1 MTDIAEPTAGD
12 NKADPASAIDNSQ
25 PAAAI
30 DDVKP
35 APLAKKHKL
44 VPKAKKPKPAPVIDN
59 SQPAP
64 QAENPDPAPA
74 VTSIQPEIN
83 TATMKKLGQTTRVV
97 NRVFKLLNIMTV
109 ILGILLSSYWAY
121 ATGRYVSEAVFFVQ
135 NTDTAGAGDTS
146 DILSLFNGNTGN
158 KTDQLVLREYLL
170 SMDML
175 KKADKKLHL
184 REHYSDPKNDF
195 FSRMWFKNIETE
207 WFYRYFLNRVSVN
220 YDEFSGV
227 VRLRAEAFDAGTAY
241 ELASFLVREGESFM
255 NRVSHEIANEQVVFL
270 EKQVDLARQELL
282 KANQN
287 LLSFQNRK
295 NLSSPTAEVEGYQKL
310 ILDLE
315 KQKSEL
321 TIRINSLPP
330 TLAGGNQLALTL
342 KQNLDAVE
350 TQLNRVRGLLTSKDS
365 TALNELVEQEQLY
378 KMDAEFKKEI
388 YSSALTGL
396 VKGQMNAARLIK
408 HVSVIQA
415 PLKPEYA
422 MKPDRIYCFFA
433 TWITILLVLGMF
445 QLLKAVILDHV
456 D

>member
-1 MTDIAEPTAGD
+1 MTD
-12 NKADPASAIDNSQ
+12 KAT
-25 PAAAI
+25 PAAAS
-30 DDVKP
+30 
-35 APLAKKHKL
+35 AAGGN
-44 VPKAKKPKPAPVIDN
+44 KA
-59 SQPAP
+59 ST
-64 QAENPDPAPA
+64 APA
-74 VTSIQPEIN
+74 AGAIKVAAAPAATNPQPEIN
-83 TATMKKLGQTTRVV
+83 TATMKMLGQTTRIV
-97 NRVFKLLNIMTV
+97 NRAFKIINLLTV

-121 ATGRYVSEAVFFVQ
+121 ASGRYVSEAVFFVQ
-135 NTDTAGAGDTS
+135 NTDTAGAGDTG
-146 DILSLFNGNTGN
+146 DILSMFSGNAGN

-170 SMDML
+170 SVDML

-207 WFYRYFLNRVSVN
+207 WFYRYFMNRVGVY

-227 VRLRAEAFDAGTAY
+227 VRLRAEAFDSGTAY
-241 ELASFLVREGESFM
+241 QLASFLVSEGESFM
-255 NRVSHEIANEQVVFL
+255 NRVSHEIADEQVVFL

-330 TLAGGNQLALTL
+330 ALAGGNQLALTL
-342 KQNLDAVE
+342 KNNLEAVE
-350 TQLNRVRGLLTSKDS
+350 TQLSRVRGLLTSNGS

-378 KMDAEFKKEI
+378 KMDVEFKKEI

-415 PLKPEYA
+415 PSKPEYA

-433 TWITILLVLGMF
+433 TWITLLLVMGMF

>member
-1 MTDIAEPTAGD
+1 MTE
-12 NKADPASAIDNSQ
+12 KAA
-25 PAAAI
+25 PAAA
-30 DDVKP
+30 P
-35 APLAKKHKL
+35 AAGGN
-44 VPKAKKPKPAPVIDN
+44 KAA
-59 SQPAP
+59 A
-64 QAENPDPAPA
+64 APA
-74 VTSIQPEIN
+74 AGANKAAAAPAANIPQPEIN
-83 TATMKKLGQTTRVV
+83 TATMRMLGQTTRIV
-97 NRVFKLLNIMTV
+97 NRAFKILNILTV
-109 ILGILLSSYWAY
+109 LLGILLSSYWAY
-121 ATGRYVSEAVFFVQ
+121 ASGRYVSEAVFFVQ
-135 NTDTAGAGDTS
+135 NTDTAGAGDTG
-146 DILSLFNGNTGN
+146 DLLSMFSGNAGN

-170 SMDML
+170 SLDMM

-195 FSRMWFKNIETE
+195 FSRMWFKSIETE
-207 WFYRYFLNRVSVN
+207 WFYRYFMNRVGVY

-227 VRLRAEAFDAGTAY
+227 VRLRAEAFDAKTAY
-241 ELASFLVREGESFM
+241 ELASLLVSEGESFM

-330 TLAGGNQLALTL
+330 ALAGGNQLALTL
-342 KQNLDAVE
+342 KNNLEAVE
-350 TQLNRVRGLLTSKDS
+350 TQLARVRGLLTSNGS

-378 KMDAEFKKEI
+378 KMDVEFKKEI

-415 PLKPEYA
+415 PSKPEYA

-433 TWITILLVLGMF
+433 TWITLLLVMGMF

>member
-1 MTDIAEPTAGD
+1 MTEKAAPAAAPAAGD
-12 NKADPASAIDNSQ
+12 NKAAAI
-25 PAAAI
+25 PAAA
-30 DDVKP
+30 
-35 APLAKKHKL
+35 
-44 VPKAKKPKPAPVIDN
+44 
-59 SQPAP
+59 
-64 QAENPDPAPA
+64 NP
-74 VTSIQPEIN
+74 QPEIN
-83 TATMKKLGQTTRVV
+83 TATMKMLGQTTRIV
-97 NRVFKLLNIMTV
+97 NRVFKIINIMTV

-121 ATGRYVSEAVFFVQ
+121 ASGRYVSEAVFFVQ
-135 NTDTAGAGDTS
+135 NTDTAGAGNTG
-146 DILSLFNGNTGN
+146 DILSMFSGNAGN
-158 KTDQLVLREYLL
+158 KTDQLVLREYLI
-170 SMDML
+170 SVDML

-195 FSRMWFKNIETE
+195 FSRMWFKSIETE
-207 WFYRYFLNRVSVN
+207 WFYKYFLNRVSVN

-227 VRLRAEAFDAGTAY
+227 VRLRAEAFDSETAY
-241 ELASFLVREGESFM
+241 QLASFLVSEGESFM

-295 NLSSPTAEVEGYQKL
+295 NLSSPTAEAEGYQKL
-310 ILDLE
+310 IMDLE
-315 KQKSEL
+315 KKKSEL

-330 TLAGGNQLALTL
+330 ALAGGNQLALTL
-342 KQNLDAVE
+342 KNNLEAVE
-350 TQLNRVRGLLTSKDS
+350 TQLSRVRGLMTSNGS

-378 KMDAEFKKEI
+378 KMDVGFKKEI

-433 TWITILLVLGMF
+433 TWITLLLVMGLF

>member
-1 MTDIAEPTAGD
+1 MTD
-12 NKADPASAIDNSQ
+12 KAA
-25 PAAAI
+25 PAAASAAGGN
-30 DDVKP
+30 K
-35 APLAKKHKL
+35 AAAAALAAGGN
-44 VPKAKKPKPAPVIDN
+44 KAAA
-59 SQPAP
+59 S
-64 QAENPDPAPA
+64 APA
-74 VTSIQPEIN
+74 VGAIKAPAANNPQPEIN
-83 TATMKKLGQTTRVV
+83 TATMKMLGQTTRIV
-97 NRVFKLLNIMTV
+97 NRAFKIINLLTV

-121 ATGRYVSEAVFFVQ
+121 ASGRYVSEAVFFVQ
-135 NTDTAGAGDTS
+135 NTDTAGAGDTG
-146 DILSLFNGNTGN
+146 DILSMFSGNAGN

-170 SMDML
+170 SVDML

-195 FSRMWFKNIETE
+195 FSRMWFKSIETE
-207 WFYRYFLNRVSVN
+207 WFYRYFMNRVGVY

-227 VRLRAEAFDAGTAY
+227 VRLRAEAFDSETAY
-241 ELASFLVREGESFM
+241 QLASFLVSEGESFM
-255 NRVSHEIANEQVVFL
+255 NRVSHEIADEQVVFL

-330 TLAGGNQLALTL
+330 ALAGGNQLALTL
-342 KQNLDAVE
+342 KNNLEAVE
-350 TQLNRVRGLLTSKDS
+350 TQLSRVRGLLTSNGS

-378 KMDAEFKKEI
+378 KMDVEFKKEI

-415 PLKPEYA
+415 PSKPEYA

-433 TWITILLVLGMF
+433 TWITLLLVMGMF

>member
-1 MTDIAEPTAGD
+1 MTE
-12 NKADPASAIDNSQ
+12 KAA
-25 PAAAI
+25 PAAA
-30 DDVKP
+30 P
-35 APLAKKHKL
+35 AAGGN
-44 VPKAKKPKPAPVIDN
+44 KAA
-59 SQPAP
+59 A
-64 QAENPDPAPA
+64 APA
-74 VTSIQPEIN
+74 AGGNKAAAAPAAGGNKAAAAPAAGANKAAAAPAANIPQPEIN
-83 TATMKKLGQTTRVV
+83 TATMRMLGQTTRIV
-97 NRVFKLLNIMTV
+97 NRAFKILNILTV
-109 ILGILLSSYWAY
+109 LLGILLSSYWAY
-121 ATGRYVSEAVFFVQ
+121 ASGRYVSEAVFFVQ
-135 NTDTAGAGDTS
+135 NTDTAGAGDTG
-146 DILSLFNGNTGN
+146 DLLSMFSGNAGN

-170 SMDML
+170 SLDMM

-195 FSRMWFKNIETE
+195 FSRMWFKSIETE
-207 WFYRYFLNRVSVN
+207 WFYRYFMNRVGVY

-227 VRLRAEAFDAGTAY
+227 VRLRAEAFDAKTAY
-241 ELASFLVREGESFM
+241 ELASLLVSEGESFM

-330 TLAGGNQLALTL
+330 ALAGGNQLALTL
-342 KQNLDAVE
+342 KNNLEAVE
-350 TQLNRVRGLLTSKDS
+350 TQLARVRGLLTSNGS

-378 KMDAEFKKEI
+378 KMDVEFKKEI

-415 PLKPEYA
+415 PSKPEYA

-433 TWITILLVLGMF
+433 TWITLLLVMGMF

>member
-1 MTDIAEPTAGD
+1 MTD
-12 NKADPASAIDNSQ
+12 KAT
-25 PAAAI
+25 PAAA
-30 DDVKP
+30 P
-35 APLAKKHKL
+35 AAGAN
-44 VPKAKKPKPAPVIDN
+44 KAAAAFAAGGNKA
-59 SQPAP
+59 AT
-64 QAENPDPAPA
+64 APA
-74 VTSIQPEIN
+74 AGAIKVAAAPAATNLQPEIN
-83 TATMKKLGQTTRVV
+83 TATMKMLGQTTRIV
-97 NRVFKLLNIMTV
+97 NRAFKIINLLTV

-121 ATGRYVSEAVFFVQ
+121 ASGRYVSEAVFFVQ
-135 NTDTAGAGDTS
+135 NTDTAGAGDTG
-146 DILSLFNGNTGN
+146 DILSMFSGNAGN

-170 SMDML
+170 SVDML
-175 KKADKKLHL
+175 KNADKKLHL

-207 WFYRYFLNRVSVN
+207 WFYRYFMNRVGVY

-227 VRLRAEAFDAGTAY
+227 VRLRAEAFDSETAY
-241 ELASFLVREGESFM
+241 HLASFLVSEGESFM
-255 NRVSHEIANEQVVFL
+255 NRVSHEIADEQVVFL

-330 TLAGGNQLALTL
+330 ALAVGNQLALTL
-342 KQNLDAVE
+342 KNNLEAVE
-350 TQLNRVRGLLTSKDS
+350 TQLSRVRGLLTSNGS

-378 KMDAEFKKEI
+378 KMDVEFKKEI

-415 PLKPEYA
+415 PSKPEYA

-433 TWITILLVLGMF
+433 TWITLLLVMGMF